1 MTHIWICPSLS
12 SYDGCYKKH
21 YEDGSERSPQSRS
34 AFESQKLALTHNT
47 HFVPCVI
54 TEGTLAMKVLRK
66 DSLAIKLSNR
76 PSKRELEEKNIL
88 PLQSDQERLESRQ
101 QTATKLT
108 RWARVCDPV
117 WAVIDVTWLLKR
129 ADDGWWVIEERG
141 GRAEIKA
148 EEQLH
153 DEQTWGKWKVLR
165 VQCEVWWMKGAVST
179 GDTRKIPKAIS

>member
-1 MTHIWICPSLS
+1 
-12 SYDGCYKKH
+12 
-21 YEDGSERSPQSRS
+21 
-34 AFESQKLALTHNT
+34 
-47 HFVPCVI
+47 
-54 TEGTLAMKVLRK
+54 MKVLRK

-165 VQCEVWWMKGAVST
+165 VQCEVWWMKAGVKVFFFLRGLFFSCVKRSDYFRT
-179 GDTRKIPKAIS
+179 WNRKKNIFFTCDIEKFTFYIYIFI

>member
-1 MTHIWICPSLS
+1 
-12 SYDGCYKKH
+12 
-21 YEDGSERSPQSRS
+21 
-34 AFESQKLALTHNT
+34 
-47 HFVPCVI
+47 
-54 TEGTLAMKVLRK
+54 MKVLRK

-117 WAVIDVTWLLKR
+117 WAVMDVTWLLKR

-141 GRAEIKA
+141 GRVEIKA
-148 EEQLH
+148 EEQLQ
-153 DEQTWGKWKVLR
+153 DEQTRGKWEVLR
-165 VQCEVWWMKGAVST
+165 VQCVVWGMKGQVWVKGAVSM
-179 GDTRKIPKAIS
+179 GDTRKIPRTISWWGGGTHFSRLLI